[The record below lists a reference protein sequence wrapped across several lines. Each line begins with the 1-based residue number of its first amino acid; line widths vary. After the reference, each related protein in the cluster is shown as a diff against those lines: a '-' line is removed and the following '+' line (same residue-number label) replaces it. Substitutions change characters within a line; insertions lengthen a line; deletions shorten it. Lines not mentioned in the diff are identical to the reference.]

1 MTDNQPQVSVILDSS
16 VPSAAAPATVAS
28 ILAQSE
34 QRWELLLWRD
44 PVQAATLASFLAD
57 ARIRLLDRTG
67 SAVKDE
73 QRLREAVR
81 GRHVA
86 WIASGAV
93 WPMTHLTEAIA
104 GLRDTA
110 RDVHIG
116 VTASAIPTPTAS
128 TSAPAHALAALC
140 VEEGAAVSTLVCTRA
155 AFDTDHMRGL
165 PFALCDTWA
174 RALRMLQRHLPVL
187 STARPEGLE
196 RELSLDLLPAVLC
209 DMLRLHH
216 LAGPL
221 AHALPRAPRHQ
232 RAMRESLW
240 RTLSDGL
247 TPLRDA
253 TTPPRLASMLG
264 QIADATLDYGQRA
277 DLLALRNLLDRAREV
292 GLRDLSLHHALL
304 ATERG
309 LDNPMGVVL
318 RSQSGEFPLDV
329 VQASELVAALRRL
342 DNTTAAEQVVALLD
356 VELPDPRSVMA
367 LSGVTRRHATEGTI
381 GAPEWLT
388 DLPVDV
394 EHWHEASRAYSV
406 LGLTQAAR
414 LARDLATNPIEATPQ
429 SSEDRTRPGSA
440 GEPWPWLDAIDR
452 DLRRALTERRT
463 LLAPVLRPGPDGAAA
478 GFLEPNAQ
486 QLEDGAFE
494 RWLHELL
501 LDPVADA
508 RVVQYLEQLE
518 APQVFV
524 DLHPDDG
531 RRLMQALQVPHC
543 AAVAAMAPTALH
555 CAQWQRAAG
564 PSASRL
570 HVVQHFL
577 ELRRVVTRQV
587 SPVLLHA
594 PLTLMG
600 VADAMSCMD
609 ALSSSQTPCAI
620 LWSGTDVPSLWSEP
634 GFQQMIEATK
644 PRELHITAL
653 MWGDRQYVRLP
664 IPEAPRAHLLLTEAH
679 RVDA

>member
-1 MTDNQPQVSVILDSS
+1 MTDDQPQVSVILDST

-28 ILAQSE
+28 VLAQSE
-34 QRWELLLWRD
+34 QRWEMLLWGD
-44 PVQAATLASFLAD
+44 PVQAARAPLPVD
-57 ARIRLLDRTG
+57 ARIRQLVRSN
-67 SAVKDE
+67 SAATDE

-93 WPMTHLTEAIA
+93 WPENHLTEAIA
-104 GLRDTA
+104 SLRDTS

-128 TSAPAHALAALC
+128 TSAPARALAALC

-155 AFDTDHMRGL
+155 AFDTDHLTGL

-187 STARPEGLE
+187 STAGPEGLE

-221 AHALPRAPRHQ
+221 AQALPGALRHQ

-240 RTLSDGL
+240 RALSDGL
-247 TPLRDA
+247 TALRDA
-253 TTPPRLASMLG
+253 TTPPLLAAMLG
-264 QIADATLDYGQRA
+264 QVTDATFDHGQRA
-277 DLLALRNLLDRAREV
+277 DLLALRSLLDRTREM

-329 VQASELVAALRRL
+329 AQASELVTALRRL
-342 DNTTAAEQVVALLD
+342 DNTAAAEQVVALLD
-356 VELPDPRSVMA
+356 VELPEPRPVMA
-367 LSGVTRRHATEGTI
+367 VSGETGRQTTEGTL
-381 GAPEWLT
+381 GMPEWLT

-394 EHWHEASRAYSV
+394 EHWLNASQAYAV
-406 LGLTQAAR
+406 LGLTQSAS
-414 LARDLATNPIEATPQ
+414 LARDLATNPKEAMPQ
-429 SSEDRTRPGSA
+429 SSADRVRVGSA
-440 GEPWPWLDAIDR
+440 VEPWSWLDTIDR
-452 DLRRALTERRT
+452 NLHRALAERRT
-463 LLAPVLRPGPDGAAA
+463 LLAPVLRPGPECTAA
-478 GFLEPNAQ
+478 GFLEPSAQ
-486 QLEDGAFE
+486 QMEDEAFE

-501 LDPVADA
+501 FDPVTDA
-508 RVVQYLEQLE
+508 RVVQYLERLE
-518 APQVFV
+518 TPQVFV
-524 DLHPDDG
+524 DLHPGDG
-531 RRLMQALQVPHC
+531 RRLLQALQVPHC
-543 AAVAAMAPTALH
+543 SAVAVLAPTALH
-555 CAQWQRAAG
+555 AAQWQRAAG
-564 PSASRL
+564 PSAFRL
-570 HVVQHFL
+570 HVVRQFH
-577 ELRRVVTRQV
+577 ELRSVVTRQA

-594 PLTLMG
+594 PLTMVG

-609 ALSSSQTPCAI
+609 ALSSSRAASAI

-634 GFQQMIEATK
+634 CALQMLEVTQASG
-644 PRELHITAL
+644 LHTTAL
-653 MWGDRQYVRLP
+653 MWGGREFVRLP